1 MVISMSKYEYV
12 LVLSVVEAQKDVCPK
27 SPYQIH
33 YQKVIYVSHS
43 VDKPSG
49 HVDVVFVSHNTSIFM
64 KIKQERLANNDAQAV
79 PIGMPKH
86 CLYTLFPIYLHDIPH
101 TK

>member
-1 MVISMSKYEYV
+1 MSKYEYV
-12 LVLSVVEAQKDVCPK
+12 LGLSVVEAQKDVCPK

-49 HVDVVFVSHNTSIFM
+49 HVDVVFVSHNICIFI
-64 KIKQERLANNDAQAV
+64 KIKTGK
-79 PIGMPKH
+79 IG
-86 CLYTLFPIYLHDIPH
+86 
-101 TK
+101 